1 MREFFRPKIVISKCI
16 EHDHCRYDG
25 SMIPSDFVKALM
37 PYVDFIPVCAEMEIG
52 LGVPRD
58 TIRIV
63 SVEGEIRLI
72 QPATNL
78 DVTDK
83 MRDFSNRFFI
93 SLPEVD
99 GFILKFR
106 SPSCGMKDIKVYS
119 GTSKSGAISKAS
131 GFFGGAV
138 VKSFPDLAIEDEGR
152 LRNFNIREHFL
163 TKIYTLASFREVR
176 NSGDVSDLLRFQE
189 INKFLLEAHSPKEC
203 KILEDIVGNHEDLD
217 LARQAGLYKEH
228 LVKALKS
235 PPRTASKANVLMHS
249 LEYFQDQL
257 TGEEKDHFLRS
268 INRYK
273 DKKIPYRALL
283 AMMQSWAVRFGQDY
297 IKNQTIFEPFPEELV
312 ELCADSQCEWAAEEL
327 FMGKE

>member
-1 MREFFRPKIVISKCI
+1 
-16 EHDHCRYDG
+16 
-25 SMIPSDFVKALM
+25 MIPSDFVKALM

-58 TIRIV
+58 TVRIV
-63 SVEGEIRLI
+63 SVGGETKLM

-78 DVTDK
+78 DVTDR
-83 MRDFSNRFFI
+83 MRDFSNRYLN

-106 SPSCGMKDIKVYS
+106 SPSCGMKEIKVYS
-119 GTSKSGAISKAS
+119 GTSKSGAISKTS

-138 VKSFPDLAIEDEGR
+138 VKSFSDLAIEDEGR

-163 TKIYTLASFREVR
+163 TKIYALAGFREVR
-176 NSGDVSDLLRFQE
+176 RSGNFSDLVRFQE
-189 INKFLLEAHSPKEC
+189 INKFLLAAHSPKEC
-203 KILEDIVGNHEDLD
+203 KILEDIVGNHEDMD
-217 LARQAGLYKEH
+217 FAGQAGLYKEH
-228 LVKALKS
+228 LAKALKS
-235 PPRTASKANVLMHS
+235 PPRTVSKANVLIQS

-257 TGEEKDHFLRS
+257 TGEEKDHFLQG

-283 AMMQSWAVRFGQDY
+283 EMMQSWAVRFGQDY
-297 IKNQTIFEPFPEELV
+297 IKNQTLFEPFPEELV
-312 ELCADSQCEWAAEEL
+312 ELCADSQCEWAGEKL

>member
-1 MREFFRPKIVISKCI
+1 
-16 EHDHCRYDG
+16 
-25 SMIPSDFVKALM
+25 
-37 PYVDFIPVCAEMEIG
+37 MEIG

-58 TIRIV
+58 TVRIV
-63 SVEGEIRLI
+63 SVGGEIKLV

-83 MRDFSNRFFI
+83 MRDFSNRFLI

-106 SPSCGMKDIKVYS
+106 SPSCGMKDIRVYS

-163 TKIYTLASFREVR
+163 TKIYALASFREVR

-203 KILEDIVGNHEDLD
+203 KILEDIVGNHDDLD
-217 LARQAGLYKEH
+217 LSRQAGLYKEH

-249 LEYFQDQL
+249 LEYFQDHL

-268 INRYK
+268 INSYK